1 MPDGLTPD
9 GLAAAAGQGAT
20 PFVAV
25 SLSGRRWFLPEP
37 DPRAAAAIAQ
47 REQVPELIGRL
58 LVARGIGPDQAAAFL
73 TPTLR
78 ALLPDPSTLTDMDLA
93 ATRLADAVIAGETVA
108 VFGDYDVDG
117 ACAGAL
123 MALLLRGLGATV
135 ISYVPDRLT
144 EGYGPN
150 APALRGLAARGA
162 TLIVCVDCGAAAA
175 EPIAA
180 VAGRADVLVLD
191 HHKSDHLPLT
201 AQAVVNPNRADDR
214 SGLGMLCAT
223 GVAFLAAI
231 ACLRELRRRGH
242 FAARSEPDL
251 RDVLDL
257 VALAT
262 VCDMMPLAGLNRAL
276 VTQGLKVMDRR
287 DRPGISALLQAARA
301 VGHPTAATCGFA
313 LGPRINA
320 AGRISEAG
328 LGLQLLLCE
337 DPVEAAGLANA
348 LDAINRQRQDVEA
361 DILDE
366 AMRSA
371 EAQIIAGH
379 PALLIA
385 APQWHPGV
393 VGIVA
398 GRVKERFNRPTCVAA
413 IADGIARGSGRSV
426 AGLDLGAAI
435 LAAQAAGLLL
445 TGGGHAMACGFS
457 LREADLP
464 RFHAALDTALA
475 TARLLPQAP
484 DLLLDAAVAVEG
496 ATIDL
501 ATEIDRLAPF
511 GQANPEPLFLLPR
524 ARVVHA
530 ERLGRDGATIR
541 AYLQGE
547 TGPRVK
553 AMLFRAADTA
563 LGRALLSPD
572 RAPLHLAGHL
582 RCESWNGRTS
592 LCIGLVDGAAVA

>member
-150 APALRGLAARGA
+150 APALRGLAAHGA

-214 SGLGMLCAT
+214 SGLGLLCAT

-231 ACLRELRRRGH
+231 ACLRDLRRRGH
-242 FAARSEPDL
+242 FAARPEPDL
-251 RDVLDL
+251 RQLLDL

-262 VCDMMPLAGLNRAL
+262 VCDMMPLTGLNRAL

-287 DRPGISALLQAARA
+287 DRPGIAALLQAARA

-337 DPVEAAGLANA
+337 DPVEAVGLANA

-371 EAQIIAGH
+371 EAQISAGH

-398 GRVKERFNRPTCVAA
+398 GRV
-413 IADGIARGSGRSV
+413 
-426 AGLDLGAAI
+426 
-435 LAAQAAGLLL
+435 L